1 MMMEML
7 YDDDVIMK
15 YDEVIVKMIV
25 VMATS

>member
-1 MMMEML
+1 MMMIML

>member
-1 MMMEML
+1 MMMVML

-15 YDEVIVKMIV
+15 YDEVIVKMFV

>member
-1 MMMEML
+1 MMMVML